1 LESAKLRW
9 CLLLILT
16 GTFLVPLNSTM
27 IAVGLPIIAEELRVS
42 LAEASW
48 IITVYLIV
56 MTVTQPMAGKLGD
69 MFGYRQLFLLGMCLF
84 LVASV
89 LCIWSGGLVWLILF
103 RGLQAMGGALCT
115 PNATAILRYL
125 IAKERLAKTLGVF
138 GFSMGIGAAV
148 GPLLGA
154 YLIDWWGW
162 TSIFWI
168 NIPFALVSL
177 GGCFWLLPK
186 LATQREAQLDLLGS
200 LFLGSTLVML
210 VLLVTHPE
218 FIAIW
223 TVLLCLV
230 SLMLFFWQERRCSYP
245 LIDFALFRNR
255 LFTCSNLSILLSNT
269 VMYSTIL
276 VMPIM
281 LESVFGYTLPEVG
294 MLLFA
299 FSLSMSVSSWLGGQ
313 ISERM
318 GARRMI
324 MLSFLLSV
332 VATGGYLSFLWVQAA
347 AYVTFVLL
355 VGGLGAG
362 IGLSAMQNASL
373 QSVPRSV
380 SGVASGIYSTFRYIG
395 GMCASVMVSLM
406 FGFHWLF
413 VVLMVISALG
423 VVVGH
428 GSTLSPSS
436 RKPAEG
442 GVQAG

>member
-1 LESAKLRW
+1 MESAKLRW

-281 LESVFGYTLPEVG
+281 LENVFGYTLPEVG

-395 GMCASVMVSLM
+395 GMGASVMVSLM

-413 VVLMVISALG
+413 VVLMVISVLG
-423 VVVGH
+423 MVVGH

>member
-1 LESAKLRW
+1 MESAKLRW
-9 CLLLILT
+9 CLFLILT

-69 MFGYRQLFLLGMCLF
+69 MYGYRRLFLVGMGLF

-89 LCIWSGGLVWLILF
+89 LCIVSDNLVWLILF

-162 TSIFWI
+162 TSIFWV
-168 NIPFALVSL
+168 NIPFALVCL

-186 LATQREAQLDLLGS
+186 LANQREAQLDLLGS
-200 LFLGSTLVML
+200 LFLGCTLVML

-218 FIAIW
+218 YIAFW

-230 SLMLFFWQERRCSYP
+230 SLVLFFLQERRCPYP
-245 LIDFALFRNR
+245 LIDFVLFRNR
-255 LFTCSNLSILLSNT
+255 LFTCANLSILLSNT

-281 LESVFGYTLPEVG
+281 LENLFGYTLPEVG
-294 MLLFA
+294 MMLFA

-318 GARRMI
+318 GTRWMI

-332 VATGGYLSFLWVQAA
+332 MATGGYLSFLWLHAA
-347 AYVTFVLL
+347 AYMTFVLL
-355 VGGLGAG
+355 LGGLGAG

-373 QSVPRSV
+373 QSVPRTV

-413 VVLMVISALG
+413 IVLMAISVVG

-436 RKPAEG
+436 RKQAEG